1 LPFGALRGRRL
12 VEAPGAIVPT
22 PGPRSA
28 KAKGSAATEPP
39 PEETSVTRAAIN
51 IRRTEKISEVIAR
64 EIVKDSRGLAPGT
77 MLPSE
82 AKLLEK
88 YQVGRASLR
97 EALRLLEVQGLI
109 VIRPGPGGG
118 PMIAEADSVHFGR
131 MASLYFHLAEATYR
145 DTMDARLILEPVVA
159 GIIAREQD
167 PVHIAA
173 LERYLELEAA
183 ERSGEAGAFAEE
195 ERSLEFHALLMTM
208 SGNPVITL
216 LVRSL
221 QDLHIDRWTVNRGHS
236 EHWQDADEVHRRIV
250 QAIIDG
256 RAEVA
261 ETLMREHIQEFIDHE
276 VEHNPRHLE
285 QTVSW
290 H

>member
-1 LPFGALRGRRL
+1 M
-12 VEAPGAIVPT
+12 PT
-22 PGPRSA
+22 PGTRSA
-28 KAKGSAATEPP
+28 KAKKPAATGDG
-39 PEETSVTRAAIN
+39 SVTRATLN

-64 EIVKDSRGLAPGT
+64 EIVKDSRGLPPGT

-82 AKLLEK
+82 AKLLDK

-131 MASLYFHLAEATYR
+131 MASLYFHLSDATYR
-145 DTMDARLILEPVVA
+145 DTLDARLILEPVVA
-159 GIIAREQD
+159 GIIARDQD
-167 PVHIAA
+167 PEQIAA
-173 LERYLELEAA
+173 LARYLELASDEGPDDT
-183 ERSGEAGAFAEE
+183 RAFAEE
-195 ERSLEFHALLMTM
+195 ERSLEFHAMLMSM

-221 QDLHIDRWTVNRGHS
+221 QDLMIDRWAASPTSASEFGHA
-236 EHWQDADEVHRRIV
+236 QEVHALIV
-250 QAIIDG
+250 RAIIDG
-256 RAEVA
+256 QSAQAER
-261 ETLMREHIQEFIDHE
+261 LMREHIKEFIDHE